1 MALEATSVV
10 RETMPKQ
17 KKDAKLTKAEQEAVG
32 VDEQSAAEIAKT
44 GRVPGQFI
52 FSKERKPQRIL
63 GSICFADGKVSSIT
77 RPIGDEDF
85 APWSQDA
92 VGLARTLYRA
102 LAPTTGDS
110 VNSGPLCAPRTSD
123 QRRTRKCSPSL
134 SLTDGWAE

>member
-1 MALEATSVV
+1 
-10 RETMPKQ
+10 MPKQ

-52 FSKERKPQRIL
+52 FSKERKLQRIL

-77 RPIGDEDF
+77 RPIGDEDS

-110 VNSGPLCAPRTSD
+110 VKTVVLFARHERATNAGHGSALRHFP
-123 QRRTRKCSPSL
+123 
-134 SLTDGWAE
+134 